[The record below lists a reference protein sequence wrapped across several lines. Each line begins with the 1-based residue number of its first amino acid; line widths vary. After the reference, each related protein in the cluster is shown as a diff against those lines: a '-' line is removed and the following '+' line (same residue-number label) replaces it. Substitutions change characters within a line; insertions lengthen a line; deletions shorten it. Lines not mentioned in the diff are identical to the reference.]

1 MVLGDS
7 AYNISTSVLFHTT
20 SMKAKTRKNTVLM
33 YPNEYLLKKPLGQ
46 CIGLQD
52 AASSRLAGMHDYSC
66 ACGSIG
72 EEPTHWTNS
81 EEQETY
87 VAVSSRRLKSTLKVV
102 TQYLMAGEKLRN
114 CAQSMF
120 ELCC

>member
-33 YPNEYLLKKPLGQ
+33 YPNEY
-46 CIGLQD
+46 
-52 AASSRLAGMHDYSC
+52 
-66 ACGSIG
+66 
-72 EEPTHWTNS
+72 
-81 EEQETY
+81 

-102 TQYLMAGEKLRN
+102 TQYLMAGEKLRK
-114 CAQSMF
+114 CVAMLHMCR
-120 ELCC
+120 EVMKLRATIKPLP